1 MWNFFNRFASKKDD
15 APGPDSKGGKG
26 APKSQSAQE
35 FDDLFNAWSSMTGVK
50 LTGKRLQS
58 ILRNADEGDCSEQ
71 AALIDV
77 MQEVEP
83 VIGSHLDTRKRAAL
97 AKPWRLEGG
106 SAKDRKEITSNLEKI
121 GFQHLRRNSLDAL
134 AHGYNATALL
144 WAPGGAS
151 LSGWKEVHSTN
162 VAFDLGGNPGLITSS
177 GEKALSDWH
186 PKQFMFHVHKTKPGL
201 PCRGSLIRSL
211 AWYYFFKFYAVRDY
225 ARYIERF
232 GIPFT
237 LVKLS
242 EADFA
247 DSAKTA
253 RIINALRSLGTS
265 GVSAVTKATDFENP
279 TVAAGGKAE
288 FFNWFQYNDDIYAL
302 VILGQ
307 IASSKE
313 ANGMSNGD
321 LQSGVKDDL
330 TVSDCEQAEE
340 TYNNAIIKP
349 LDIYRNGRETGI
361 KMVIDSAP
369 PEDMQAKAT
378 LVETLSKGGYKAK
391 RDWVEKTFDI
401 PLEKPEDNKDE
412 HRTSNIEHPISDDKK
427 VALSDGANITKP
439 TDRPFEKVM
448 DDLVENT
455 LQGLFSGSEATA
467 EFYGPL
473 NAAVRDSFKE
483 LDPDDPELEKKF
495 IAAADGF
502 FKKYPALYEEIDTK
516 GIEKALSGAML
527 AANINGYSR
536 IKTNNSQLSTLNS

>member
-1 MWNFFNRFASKKDD
+1 MNWFNWNFKFAPDRKD
-15 APGPDSKGGKG
+15 APDPDSKGGKG

-35 FDDLFNAWSSMTGVK
+35 FDELFDSWSKLTGVK
-50 LTGKRLQS
+50 LTGRRLQS

-97 AKPWRLEGG
+97 AKPWHLDGG
-106 SAKDRKEITSNLEKI
+106 SAKDRKEITSNLENI
-121 GFQHLRRNSLDAL
+121 GFQHLRRNTLDAL
-134 AHGYNATALL
+134 AHGYNISALL
-144 WAPGGAS
+144 WAPGGAK
-151 LSGWKEVHSTN
+151 LGGWKEIHATN
-162 VAFDLGGNPGLITSS
+162 VAFDLGGNPGLITRS

-186 PKQFMFHVHKTKPGL
+186 HNQFMYHVHKTKPGL
-201 PCRGSLIRSL
+201 PCRGSLVRSL
-211 AWYYFFKFYAVRDY
+211 VWYYFFKFYAVRDY
-225 ARYIERF
+225 ARFIERF

-265 GVSAVTKATDFENP
+265 GVAAVTKATDFENP

-330 TVSDCEQAEE
+330 TVADCEQEEE
-340 TYNNAIIKP
+340 TYNNSIIKP
-349 LDIYRNGRETGI
+349 LDFFRNGRETGI

-369 PEDMQAKAT
+369 PENMQAKAT

-391 RDWVEKTFDI
+391 REWIEETFDI
-401 PLEKPEDNKDE
+401 PLEEPELPKDPDVLE
-412 HRTSNIEHPISDDKK
+412 KK
-427 VALSDGANITKP
+427 KEDLKALSDISDPSGQPEN
-439 TDRPFEKVM
+439 PFDKVM

-455 LQGLFSGSEATA
+455 LQGLFSDSEATA

-473 NAAVRDSFKE
+473 NAAIRDSFKE

-495 IAAADGF
+495 IAAADDF
-502 FKKYPALYEEIDTK
+502 FKKYPALYEEIDTS

-527 AANINGYSR
+527 ASGVNGYSR
-536 IKTNNSQLSTLNS
+536 IKTQTHNPEDF